1 MHIEINLQ
9 ITNMFI
15 LIKHSILL
23 IYKLVLN
30 NKITLKIFHL
40 NY

>member
-23 IYKLVLN
+23 IYKLVLIT
-30 NKITLKIFHL
+30 KITLKIFHL